1 MPNSLENYHSWK
13 SKIYDNSDE
22 ILFDEIVKCI
32 DAQAYRSAN
41 IMICISFTESLYKK
55 LEILAESNNKI
66 SQDLENYKEQGKDFL
81 LIQYAK
87 DYNLINELEYNQL
100 NTIMDARN

>member
-1 MPNSLENYHSWK
+1 MSNSLDNYHSWK

-66 SQDLENYKEQGKDFL
+66 SQDLENYQEQGKDFL
-81 LIQYAK
+81 LIQGCPPK
-87 DYNLINELEYNQL
+87 LIFGIGPSKCPHQAL
-100 NTIMDARN
+100 IGV